1 MDINKLLKQMTRKE
15 KIGQL
20 RQLSANFFGES
31 TELTGPAQ
39 SWGLSLEELSTI
51 GTCIGGKNAAEIR
64 KIQEEHLKIDRNKIP
79 MIFMRDIIHGYR
91 TIYPIGLGLVGSFDP
106 ELVGECTEMAAK
118 EAAAGGL
125 HLTFAPMVD
134 LVRDARWGRVMESCG
149 EDPLLARPCRQRYG
163 ALRPRRAAC
172 SGACHGGAAARHPL
186 VHR

>member
-1 MDINKLLKQMTRKE
+1 MDISKLLKQMTRKE

-20 RQLSANFFGES
+20 IQLSANFFGES

-118 EAAAGGL
+118 EALRKFDELTGGS
-125 HLTFAPMVD
+125 LT
-134 LVRDARWGRVMESCG
+134 RE
-149 EDPLLARPCRQRYG
+149 
-163 ALRPRRAAC
+163 
-172 SGACHGGAAARHPL
+172 GGADTGKKKKGFMDKIKESL
-186 VHR
+186 DDL